1 MNLSKEVIKQNRT
14 ALNSLVKELAEFQR
28 ELRGTVDSLSED
40 AEDNAWQNATE
51 NLMGLEV
58 DLRKL
63 ADRVQ
68 DVAEAIKV

>member
-1 MNLSKEVIKQNRT
+1 MNLSKEVIKKNRT
-14 ALNSLVKELAEFQR
+14 ALNTLVKELAAFQR